1 MHYRVL
7 CLNESST
14 EDDMKK
20 EYREMSLQSHPD
32 KNNHPQA
39 SAVVCMIN
47 KAKEG
52 LEDLLRYNDAMKEQ
66 EEDIK
71 RQEEAWRED
80 KNLGNYK
87 KKQKNE
93 RNKLKWTLV

>member
-1 MHYRVL
+1 
-7 CLNESST
+7 
-14 EDDMKK
+14 MKK
-20 EYREMSLQSHPD
+20 SYPKLALWSHPD
-32 KNNHPQA
+32 KNKHPQA
-39 SAVVCMIN
+39 SAMMRMIN
-47 KAKEG
+47 EAKEG